1 MSCKRRKPRACS
13 HRWRLNL
20 NRSKESQVTPP
31 KPEAK
36 PKPQPKADPVAA
48 NVSKLNNRVAAL
60 EAEVAALKSA
70 LGAQLN
76 ITL

>member
-1 MSCKRRKPRACS
+1 M
-13 HRWRLNL
+13 
-20 NRSKESQVTPP
+20 TPP

-48 NVSKLNNRVAAL
+48 NVSKLNNRVTKL
-60 EAEVAALKSA
+60 EDELAALKSA

-76 ITL
+76 ITV

>member
-1 MSCKRRKPRACS
+1 M
-13 HRWRLNL
+13 
-20 NRSKESQVTPP
+20 TPP

-60 EAEVAALKSA
+60 EEELAALKSA

-76 ITL
+76 ISV